1 MSSPTPAPGT
11 RSRWWRQLPSSPRR
25 VVAVYAALG
34 FTWIAFSDAAVRALF
49 PDPETYALAQ
59 TLKGFCFVAVTSG
72 VLYVLIRRGERGLRA
87 LTAELRATVD
97 SMGDAVLLVDE
108 TSRIVE
114 ANRAAVALLGAASK
128 EDTLGPLEEWGRR
141 YQLRSPDGTPVP
153 FSRYASI
160 RALAGERNPRYGA
173 ILRRA
178 DGTDVFVSVSAS
190 PVDRARGRRLAVAV
204 LRDET
209 AARRLD
215 EQRDEFLATAAHEL
229 KTPLAVIKAHAQ
241 LMARRAPQESDALA
255 AIERQVDRLSRL
267 VQQML
272 DASRLRLEGG
282 DGRLERFDLSA
293 LAGEVVDGMRRAA
306 PRHTLRIR
314 ADAPA
319 PVLGD
324 RDRIGRVLTSLVENA
339 VRFSPSGG
347 DVEASVEE
355 RDGEVT
361 VAVRDHGV
369 GIPADRQA
377 QVFERFY
384 RAHAGTA
391 EDYGGLGV
399 GLDLAREIVQRH
411 GGRIWF
417 ESSAGAGS
425 TFHFSLP
432 AAREDA

>member
-1 MSSPTPAPGT
+1 
-11 RSRWWRQLPSSPRR
+11 
-25 VVAVYAALG
+25 VAVYAAIG
-34 FTWIAFSDAAVRALF
+34 IAWIAFSDAVVAALF
-49 PDPETYALAQ
+49 PDPAAHELAQ
-59 TLKGFCFVAVTSG
+59 TLKGSVFIAVTSL
-72 VLYVLIRRGERGLRA
+72 VLYVLIRRSERGLRG
-87 LTAELRATVD
+87 LSAEVRATVD
-97 SMGDAVLLVDE
+97 SMADAVLLVDA

-114 ANRAAVALLGAASK
+114 ANRAAVDLLGASSK
-128 EDTLGPLEEWGRR
+128 QEILGPLEEWGRR
-141 YQLRSPDGTPVP
+141 YQLRTPDGTPVP
-153 FSRYASI
+153 FERYATL

-173 ILRRA
+173 MLRRA
-178 DGTDVFVSVSAS
+178 DGTDVFVSVSAA
-190 PVDRARGRRLAVAV
+190 PVERPDGGRLAVAV

-209 AARRLD
+209 ATRRLD
-215 EQRDEFLATAAHEL
+215 EQRDEFLATAAHEF

-241 LMARRAPQESDALA
+241 LMARRDPAEAQALA
-255 AIERQVDRLSRL
+255 VVERQVNRLSRL

-282 DGRLERFDLSA
+282 HGRVERFDLSA

-306 PRHTLRIR
+306 PRHALRVH
-314 ADAPA
+314 AEGPA

-324 RDRIGRVLTSLVENA
+324 RDRIGRVLTCLVDNA

-347 DVEASVEE
+347 DVDAHVEAA
-355 RDGEVT
+355 DGEFR

-384 RAHAGTA
+384 RAHAGTP

-399 GLDLAREIVQRH
+399 GLDLAREIVRRH

-417 ESSAGAGS
+417 ESAPGSGS

-432 AAREDA
+432 AAREEA